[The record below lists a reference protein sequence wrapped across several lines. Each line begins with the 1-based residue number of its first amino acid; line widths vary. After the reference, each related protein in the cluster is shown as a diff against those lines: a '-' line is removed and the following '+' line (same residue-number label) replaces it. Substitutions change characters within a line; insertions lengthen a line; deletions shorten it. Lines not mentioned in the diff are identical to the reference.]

1 MDKIQYIQQQ
11 AQCELARR
19 EFFYYCHVKA
29 PDFYKEEKKYL
40 VDQCNI
46 MQDFLFDDTDVLIIN
61 EPPRHG
67 KSRTASCFVE
77 WVLGC
82 DNRFKIM
89 TGSYNEKLS
98 TSFSKS
104 IRNTIKEVKA
114 DENKIVYADIFP
126 GTKIKYGDS
135 AMNMWSLEGSH
146 NNYLATSPDGSATG
160 FGADLMILDDLIKNK
175 KEAYND
181 RVLEE
186 HWDWF
191 TNTMYSRLEGKR
203 KIIVIMTRWH
213 SRDLAGRMIDWCKN
227 ENKKYKHINLK
238 AQQPDGSMLCD
249 EILSAKDFESIKSIT
264 SPEIV
269 SANYQQEPIDLKGR
283 LYSSFK
289 TYDKLPVDKDG
300 NSLFEGIY
308 SYTDTADQG
317 SDFLCMII
325 WGVYNHEAYILD
337 VYYTQEAMEETEPE
351 SAQRLNKYE
360 VNRARIESN
369 NGGRGFARNVKRE
382 LEDLENYYTDV
393 TWFYQGENKK
403 ARILTNATY
412 VQNHIYYPVGWEHRW
427 PEYYDA
433 MNRYQREGNNE
444 HDDAPDTTTGVAET
458 MLLGGL

>member
-1 MDKIQYIQQQ
+1 MDKLQLIKQR
-11 AQCELARR
+11 AKCELASR
-19 EFFYYCHVKA
+19 EFFYYCNLKA
-29 PDFYKEEKKYL
+29 SDFYKENRTYL
-40 VDQCNI
+40 VDKCNI
-46 MQDFLFDDTDVLIIN
+46 MQKFLFDDTDVLIIN

-77 WVLGC
+77 WVLGI
-82 DNRFKIM
+82 NNQFKVM

-104 IRNTIKEVKA
+104 IRNTIKEEKA
-114 DENKIVYADIFP
+114 DVEKIVYSDIFP
-126 GTKIKYGDS
+126 NTKIKYGDS
-135 AMNMWSLEGSH
+135 AMNMWSLEDSH
-146 NNYLATSPDGSATG
+146 NNYLATSPDGTATG

-181 RVLEE
+181 RILDE

-213 SRDLAGRMIDWCKN
+213 SRDLAGRIIEWCEK
-227 ENKKYKHINLK
+227 EGKKYKHINLK
-238 AQQPDGSMLCD
+238 AQQDDGSMLCD
-249 EILSAKDFESIKSIT
+249 EILNEKEYESIKSII

-283 LYSSFK
+283 LYSTFK
-289 TYDKLPVDKDG
+289 TYERLPVDSEG
-300 NSLFEGIY
+300 NSLLEGIY

-317 SDFLCMII
+317 DDFLCSII

-337 VYYTQEAMEETEPE
+337 IYYTQAPMEETEPE
-351 SAQRLNKYE
+351 TARRFNEHE

-369 NGGRGFARNVKRE
+369 NGGRGFARSVKRE
-382 LEDLENYYTDV
+382 LEELDNYYTDV
-393 TWFYQGENKK
+393 TWFFQNENKK

-412 VQNHIYYPVGWEHRW
+412 VQNHIYYPVGWEHMW
-427 PEYYDA
+427 PEYYNA
-433 MNRYQREGNNE
+433 MCRYQKEGKNE
-444 HDDAPDTTTGVAET
+444 HDDAPDATTGVAET
-458 MLLGGL
+458 MILGGL